1 MPIRGEL
8 RTTGGNTFERR
19 AASMGPKNWLIT
31 VMNDAD
37 LLVILLFCVLG
48 LWATMF
54 MMHYFSDF
62 DAMREAIEQFG

>member
-19 AASMGPKNWLIT
+19 AATMGPIWLIT

-48 LWATMF
+48 LCATMF

-62 DAMREAIEQFG
+62 DAMREAIVQFG